1 MKTIYLDCGNG
12 AAGDM
17 LSAAL
22 WELVDNKREVLDEIN
37 SMGLEKVETYAL
49 PAEKQGVNGTH
60 FMVSVGGEVE
70 HSEDVKDASV
80 ARVHFYMDGHDHG
93 DMHEHMH
100 DHDGMHG
107 HDNHMHDHMHGSDDH
122 DMHGHGDHDHSHEH
136 HDHSHH
142 HGQNN
147 LSKIENIIN
156 SLSVS
161 EKVKED
167 AKGVFKL
174 LAEAESTVHGQSITD
189 IHFHEVGTLD
199 AVADIVTV
207 ALLVEKLAP
216 EQIIASSVNTGSG
229 KVKCAH
235 GILPVPAP
243 ATSLLLQG
251 IPVYSNGVNGELC
264 TPTGAAL
271 LKYFV
276 TAFVPL
282 PPMNIEAIGYG
293 MGEKDYET
301 ANYLRAFLGE
311 ADDVTAGKHES
322 AFDDHSELVEA
333 GHKHH
338 HHHEVSTDEK
348 QRKAI
353 SNRLARSIGH
363 LDSVKRMVDSNR
375 DAGEIL
381 IQLAAVESSISGTSR
396 AIIKEHFKTAI
407 DKAAKQNDEETVEN
421 LYGLIDKFLK

>member
-100 DHDGMHG
+100 DHGDHS
-107 HDNHMHDHMHGSDDH
+107 HDHMHGSDDH
-122 DMHGHGDHDHSHEH
+122 D
-136 HDHSHH
+136 HSHH
-142 HGQNN
+142 HRQNN

-207 ALLVEKLAP
+207 ALLIEKLAP

-338 HHHEVSTDEK
+338 HHHAVSTDEK

-407 DKAAKQNDEETVEN
+407 DKAAKKNDEETVEN

>member
-93 DMHEHMH
+93 DMHEHE
-100 DHDGMHG
+100 
-107 HDNHMHDHMHGSDDH
+107 
-122 DMHGHGDHDHSHEH
+122 HSHEH
-136 HDHSHH
+136 MHEHEHMHGDHDHSHH

-311 ADDVTAGKHES
+311 ADDVTEGKHES

-375 DAGEIL
+375 DASDIL
-381 IQLAAVESSISGTSR
+381 IQLAAVESSIAGTSR